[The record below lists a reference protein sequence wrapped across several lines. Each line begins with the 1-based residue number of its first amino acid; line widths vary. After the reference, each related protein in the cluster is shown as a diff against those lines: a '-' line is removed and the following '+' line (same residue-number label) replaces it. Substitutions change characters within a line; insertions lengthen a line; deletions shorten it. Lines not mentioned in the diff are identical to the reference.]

1 VYITHND
8 WSSTSSSSSQIGLD
22 QFTMLAMYNF
32 GPMEEKDHI
41 SSITN
46 RFIFIYTFL
55 NNGSC
60 EIDDV
65 TIPFH

>member
-1 VYITHND
+1 
-8 WSSTSSSSSQIGLD
+8 
-22 QFTMLAMYNF
+22 MLAMYNF
-32 GPMEEKDHI
+32 GPMEEKDDI

-46 RFIFIYTFL
+46 GFIFIYTFV

-65 TIPFH
+65 TIPFG